1 MLECLVLR
9 SEYLWTFQPV
19 LTSHAQRSWC
29 APYVC
34 SVVEEF
40 AALWT
45 AWRRHG
51 HICAHIPDKIVDFE
65 FSNFFFKEFLTK
77 AQTSQHWQKISSESF
92 NGICHKKKIQESTE
106 ICGPAAQKNT
116 FSKIIRQRKSSNW
129 MRQIG
134 SMLRELL
141 LTFFNFLNPEF
152 EHKLEGWK
160 FTMTDR
166 SLYLS

>member
-1 MLECLVLR
+1 MREPELR
-9 SEYLWTFQPV
+9 IGYQLIINDPV
-19 LTSHAQRSWC
+19 REANWLSIDNQFV
-29 APYVC
+29 PP
-34 SVVEEF
+34 
-40 AALWT
+40 
-45 AWRRHG
+45 WRRRKLG
-51 HICAHIPDKIVDFE
+51 SSEEIRDE
-65 FSNFFFKEFLTK
+65 FQHFFLTK
-77 AQTSQHWQKISSESF
+77 ESSIESALAENIF
-92 NGICHKKKIQESTE
+92 RIIQWNLLKPKNSKTILKVVDFHKKKIQESTE
-106 ICGPAAQKNT
+106 ICGSAAQKNT